1 MKNKT
6 LEPIGSIQIGGIEFE
21 YYGDIYEPLFLAKQ
35 VATLLNERD
44 GSTVARKVHDTE
56 KLSHK
61 MRVVGDTQVRTHT
74 FITEFGLYEV
84 FMKSSKE
91 EALQFKDDVKN
102 QLKQIRLRGGYI
114 ADHDKYI
121 STATQEEIDEL
132 THKLKLEDYI
142 NRSLIRQLKNKQ
154 QDLHKAWEVQN
165 QRGEVIKLYNELLDH
180 LDQNLLTRE
189 EVKIIGRIEM
199 TKELYGMK

>member
-1 MKNKT
+1 MEKET
-6 LEPIGSIQIGGIEFE
+6 MQVIGEMDCYGIEL
-21 YYGDIYEPLFLAKQ
+21 DIYGSVEEPWFKADDISKCIEHSNTSKMMNMVNKKEQ
-35 VATLLNERD
+35 KIIVISTLTNGYSALMV
-44 GSTVARKVHDTE
+44 S
-56 KLSHK
+56 
-61 MRVVGDTQVRTHT
+61 
-74 FITEFGLYEV
+74 EFGLYGLL
-84 FMKSSKE
+84 FKSRLPKAE
-91 EALQFKDDVKN
+91 EFN
-102 QLKQIRLRGGYI
+102 QKVMSTLKQIRLRGGYI

-180 LDQNLLTRE
+180 LGQSLLTRE

-199 TKELYGMK
+199 TKELYNM

>member
-1 MKNKT
+1 MVKWIFYGIE
-6 LEPIGSIQIGGIEFE
+6 LDIYGSIEDPWFKADDISKCIEHSNTSKMMNMVNE
-21 YYGDIYEPLFLAKQ
+21 KEQKII
-35 VATLLNERD
+35 VISTLTNGYSALMV
-44 GSTVARKVHDTE
+44 S
-56 KLSHK
+56 
-61 MRVVGDTQVRTHT
+61 
-74 FITEFGLYEV
+74 EFGLYSLL
-84 FMKSSKE
+84 FKSRLPKAE
-91 EALQFKDDVKN
+91 EFN
-102 QLKQIRLRGGYI
+102 QKVMSTLKQIRLRGGYV

-142 NRSLIRQLKNKQ
+142 NRSLIHQLKNKQ

-165 QRGEVIKLYNELLDH
+165 QRGEVIKLYDELLEH

-199 TKELYGMK
+199 TKELYNM

>member
-21 YYGDIYEPLFLAKQ
+21 YYGDIYEPLFLAKD

-44 GSTVARKVHDTE
+44 GSTVARKVHKSE
-56 KLSHK
+56 KATHK
-61 MRVVGDTQVRTHT
+61 VCTLGGVQNST
-74 FITEFGLYEV
+74 FLTEFGLYEV

-91 EALQFKDDVKN
+91 EALQFKGDVKN

-121 STATQEEIDEL
+121 STASQEEIDEL

-165 QRGEVIKLYNELLDH
+165 QRGEVIKLYNELLEH
-180 LDQNLLTRE
+180 LDQSLLTRE

-199 TKELYGMK
+199 TKELYNM

>member
-1 MKNKT
+1 MEKET
-6 LEPIGSIQIGGIEFE
+6 MQVIGKMDFYGIEL
-21 YYGDIYEPLFLAKQ
+21 DIYGSVEEPWFKADDISKCIEHSNTSKMMNMVNKKEQ
-35 VATLLNERD
+35 KIIVISTLTNGYSALMV
-44 GSTVARKVHDTE
+44 S
-56 KLSHK
+56 
-61 MRVVGDTQVRTHT
+61 
-74 FITEFGLYEV
+74 EFGLYGLL
-84 FMKSSKE
+84 FKSRLPKAE
-91 EALQFKDDVKN
+91 EFN
-102 QLKQIRLRGGYI
+102 QKVMSTLKQIRLRGGYI
-114 ADHDKYI
+114 ADLDKYI

-165 QRGEVIKLYNELLDH
+165 QRGEVIKLYNELLEH

-199 TKELYGMK
+199 TKELYNM

>member
-1 MKNKT
+1 MEKET
-6 LEPIGSIQIGGIEFE
+6 MQVIGKMDFYGIEL
-21 YYGDIYEPLFLAKQ
+21 DIYGSVEEPWFKADDISKCIEHSNTSKMMNMVNKKEQ
-35 VATLLNERD
+35 KIIVISTLTNGYSALMV
-44 GSTVARKVHDTE
+44 S
-56 KLSHK
+56 
-61 MRVVGDTQVRTHT
+61 
-74 FITEFGLYEV
+74 EFGLYGLL
-84 FMKSSKE
+84 FKSRLPKAE
-91 EALQFKDDVKN
+91 EFN
-102 QLKQIRLRGGYI
+102 QKVMSTLKQIRLRGGYI

-180 LDQNLLTRE
+180 LDQSLLTRE

-199 TKELYGMK
+199 TKELYNM